1 MAQYKINSERFTLG
15 NKGET
20 IDESVLD
27 GANIQALIDGGHLTL
42 ATAKKT
48 EDTSEIKDK

>member
-1 MAQYKINSERFTLG
+1 MAQYKINSERFSLG
-15 NKGET
+15 TKGET

-27 GANIQALIDGGHLTL
+27 GANIQALIDGGHLTV

-48 EDTSEIKDK
+48 EETSEIKDK